1 MSLLWFPPWV
11 SPASGIRQQGT
22 AVSPTPELLVCLM
35 PDNSCQQKKALS
47 AGRIWNYSDIHKQM
61 GAILPCKVNSSQ
73 QPECYRCLN
82 SVMTESRGKLARSLV
97 VPGNKSQPLWNSLG
111 AVSEHHMKCS
121 IPARP
126 PWDSRAEGSAQHSVQ
141 VFHFFNILSTT
152 LVSLSC
158 HFCSGSVLLLHLLPT
173 SRLAWSAAKD
183 YSFSHC
189 LHHPPQAPGHQGE
202 SSNQRA
208 GLHPWGA
215 LRCSSKFSGEE
226 LHTPFK

>member
-11 SPASGIRQQGT
+11 SPASEIRQQGT

-47 AGRIWNYSDIHKQM
+47 AGRIWNYSNIHKQM

-82 SVMTESRGKLARSLV
+82 NVMTESRGKLARSLV

-158 HFCSGSVLLLHLLPT
+158 HFCSGRSFSCICCPPQDLPDLLPSAT
-173 SRLAWSAAKD
+173 LPLIAPTILPRPLATREKLLTREQSW
-183 YSFSHC
+183 
-189 LHHPPQAPGHQGE
+189 
-202 SSNQRA
+202 
-208 GLHPWGA
+208 GLIP
-215 LRCSSKFSGEE
+215 EE
-226 LHTPFK
+226 P